1 MGIPLLTELANK
13 NQDFQKVIQVR
24 QPDAPSA
31 INRWLSSSSGAS
43 KMKPTWRNLS
53 MVLHEI
59 GLGDLALTMEDYL
72 VKQTIGEQLL
82 HVCSEYHIGEEAP

>member
-1 MGIPLLTELANK
+1 MGIPLLSELANK

-72 VKQTIGEQLL
+72 VKQTIGEQLV
-82 HVCSEYHIGEEAP
+82 HVGYL